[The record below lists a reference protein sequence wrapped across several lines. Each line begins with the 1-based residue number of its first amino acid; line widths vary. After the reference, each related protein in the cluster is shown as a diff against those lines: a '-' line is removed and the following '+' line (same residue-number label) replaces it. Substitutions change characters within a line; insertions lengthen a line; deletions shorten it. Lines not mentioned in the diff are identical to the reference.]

1 VPAEPVVQKPAF
13 RPTEVS
19 LNDVYR
25 IVMDDL
31 HESDMLPLGVGI
43 PNPDLLPIDRLNRM
57 LASE

>member
-1 VPAEPVVQKPAF
+1 
-13 RPTEVS
+13 